1 MAGLYA
7 TDPDANHGGKTGR
20 LRTQMI
26 YKYYSKGKQMTF
38 EEFKTFYAETR
49 STSQIEPTDEDFVI
63 ACKRFKMEEN
73 QRINGPPLDMFV
85 ETIGTKKVTKILI
98 RKNQKSVKK
107 SEN

>member
-26 YKYYSKGKQMTF
+26 YKYYSKGQRMTY

-49 STSQIEPTDEDFVI
+49 QTSQTEPTEEDFNL
-63 ACKRFKMEEN
+63 ACMRFKMDEN
-73 QRINGPPLDMFV
+73 DRIQGPPVELFV
-85 ETIGTKKVTKILI
+85 ETIGMILFDFVELLS
-98 RKNQKSVKK
+98 KFF
-107 SEN
+107 